1 MRNFI
6 LIFLLVFVSFSS
18 FGATQ
23 RFFQDAKLP
32 TQQMVEKQSFIN
44 PAAAGD
50 NDVLS
55 SFTGNTSGA
64 AATATT
70 FVAQPDVPRVLV
82 LVVDQSADDLADCT
96 VTVTGTNF
104 FDQLITQTYTFAA
117 NASGSQ
123 TSSKAF
129 KSVTS
134 VSFPAL
140 CEDSPYGATWSLG
153 FGEALGIKRCMGAD
167 GDFLHSTLNGAKEAT
182 APTIVSDSDEVEKNI
197 VDFNGAMNGSNDFNL
212 FFFQNY
218 GCHP

>member
-1 MRNFI
+1 MGNIILFI
-6 LIFLLVFVSFSS
+6 FVFTSLSC

-32 TQQMVEKQSFIN
+32 TQQMVEKQSFTN
-44 PAAAGD
+44 PAAAGAS
-50 NDVLS
+50 NVLS
-55 SFTGNTSGA
+55 SSVGNTSGA
-64 AATATT
+64 AATVTT
-70 FVAQPDVPRVLV
+70 FVAQPDVPRTLV
-82 LVVDQSADDLADCT
+82 LVANQNFNDVAACT

-104 FDQLITQTYTFAA
+104 FDRIITQLFTFVA
-117 NASGSQ
+117 NDSRSQ
-123 TSSKAF
+123 TSGKAF
-129 KSVTS
+129 KTVTS
-134 VSFPAL
+134 VAFPAS

-153 FGEALGIKRCMGAD
+153 FGEALGIKRCMGAN

-197 VDFNGAMNGSNDFNL
+197 VDFNGTMNGSNDFNL